1 MYCVECGKNEIFK
14 DGVCKN
20 CYIKTHAFTKGPKI
34 IDIPVCSHCNAYKY
48 KNTWTSESFNEVLKR
63 IIKQNFEINRMLK
76 NIDIQTE
83 GQEEQHGIKCK
94 VLITGF
100 LDGIKITE
108 KHDVFIRLKKTICST
123 CSKQY
128 GGYYESII
136 QIRTEGNRKLT
147 KKELKDIEAFVLNT
161 AKDMYTKGNRTL
173 FISDYGLEHG
183 GFDFYLSE
191 KNAAYT
197 ITKMLQERYGGTI
210 KRSSKNVGMKDSKQI
225 YRMTYLIRLPFY
237 KKNDII
243 KIDNS
248 FFLVKS
254 TVGNKIKII
263 NLESWSETTVETKKI
278 QNISLIGGMEQIKE
292 MIVISQTDDE
302 IQLMNQK
309 NYRILTVKK
318 PIKQFFDVEKIKTF
332 EIDNQIF
339 LIP

>member
-20 CYIKTHAFTKGPKI
+20 CYIKTHTFTKGPKV
-34 IDIPVCSHCNAYKY
+34 IDISVCSHCNSYKY
-48 KNTWTSESFNEVLKR
+48 KNTWTSESFNEILKKV
-63 IIKQNFEINRMLK
+63 IKQNFKFNRSLK
-76 NIDIQTE
+76 NIDIQTDC
-83 GQEEQHGIKCK
+83 QEEQHILKCRISIIGYIDDIKVTENHD
-94 VLITGF
+94 VLI
-100 LDGIKITE
+100 
-108 KHDVFIRLKKTICST
+108 RLRKTICNT

-161 AKDMYTKGNRTL
+161 VKDMYTKGNRTL

-191 KNAAYT
+191 KSAAYT

-254 TVGNKIKII
+254 TTGNKIKII
-263 NLESWSETTVETKKI
+263 NLENWSETAVETKKI
-278 QNISLIGGMEQIKE
+278 QNISLIGGIEQIKE

-309 NYRILTVKK
+309 NYKILTVKK